1 VTSKNADP
9 LPHRKKIA
17 IPSRDGPLTADVNWD
32 EKRKEM
38 RLSLSLK
45 RTPNSKQR
53 TATWIL
59 TPREGMEFNDALE
72 ELLEFLEYLSQT
84 GGVRVKARNRAKG
97 GIMYVRELRI

>member
-1 VTSKNADP
+1 MGRNGVTSKNAERS
-9 LPHRKKIA
+9 PHRKKIT

-32 EKRKEM
+32 EKRKEI

-84 GGVRVKARNRAKG
+84 G
-97 GIMYVRELRI
+97 

>member
-1 VTSKNADP
+1 VKHAECSKTAARI
-9 LPHRKKIA
+9 LTEALRSRRKRTI

-32 EKRKEM
+32 EKRKEI
-38 RLSLSLK
+38 RLSLK

-84 GGVRVKARNRAKG
+84 G
-97 GIMYVRELRI
+97 